1 MATCMDSGSE
11 KSESEEELIECDVRQ
26 GYLFQ
31 PRRDLALSSSSR
43 SSNSEN
49 EETSDDPED
58 EVEGRFGTSVWCK
71 CGTCSCEKLQTEKE
85 HKCCQETKAV
95 LVLLCPMAPIDIQ
108 KKL

>member
-31 PRRDLALSSSSR
+31 PSRDLATSSSS
-43 SSNSEN
+43 SSEN

-58 EVEGRFGTSVWCK
+58 EVEGRFGTSAWCK
-71 CGTCSCEKLQTEKE
+71 CGTCSFEKLQTEKE
-85 HKCCQETKAV
+85 HICCQETKGISCML
-95 LVLLCPMAPIDIQ
+95 LVKLCVSQ
-108 KKL
+108 NL